1 MSTVTREG
9 NIIQVKREEEKE
21 RKKECIYLNVT
32 YPHLQDMSSSSYRCN
47 NRCFVTSMPPPAPLP
62 PAHPPCRGHN
72 GFSTGEQS

>member
-21 RKKECIYLNVT
+21 RKKECIYMTVT
-32 YPHLQDMSSSSYRCN
+32 YPHLQNMSSSLYPAIIAALSLA
-47 NRCFVTSMPPPAPLP
+47 FPPAPP
-62 PAHPPCRGHN
+62 TTHTHPPCRGHN